1 MSDNTTAAR
10 PYARAV
16 FESAQG
22 DSSLAKWSELL
33 SFLSSVVSNE
43 DMSDALDSP
52 HIGALEKGE
61 LLIEVCAGDL
71 TDANRNFV
79 KLLAENGRLKL
90 MPEIT
95 ALYEEFRAEAES
107 KVEAVVT
114 SAFPLSDAQ
123 QQAMTAALKKK
134 LGCEVTLVTEI
145 DETLIG
151 GVVIRAGDLVID
163 GSAQA
168 KLAALAHTLT
178 H

>member
-16 FESAQG
+16 FEASQG
-22 DSSLAKWSELL
+22 DSSQAEWSELL
-33 SFLSSVVSNE
+33 SFLSSVVANE
-43 DMSDALDSP
+43 EMSEALDSP
-52 HIGALEKGE
+52 HIGAMEKGD
-61 LLIEVCAGDL
+61 LLIEVCGGEI
-71 TDANRNFV
+71 TEANRNFI

-90 MPEIT
+90 LPEIT
-95 ALYEEFRAEAES
+95 ELYEVFRAEAES

-114 SAFPLSDAQ
+114 SAYPLSDAQ
-123 QQAMTAALKKK
+123 QKAMTRALKKK
-134 LGCEVTLVTEI
+134 LGCDVTLVTEI

-168 KLAALAHTLT
+168 RLAALAHTLT

>member
-16 FESAQG
+16 FEAAQG
-22 DSSLAKWSELL
+22 DSSQVKWSELL
-33 SFLSSVVSNE
+33 SFMSSVISNE
-43 DMSDALDSP
+43 DMSNALDSP
-52 HIGALEKGE
+52 HIGAKEKGE
-61 LLIEVCAGDL
+61 LLIEVCGGDISE
-71 TDANRNFV
+71 ANRNFI

-95 ALYEEFRAEAES
+95 ELYEVFRAEAES
-107 KVEAVVT
+107 KIDAIVT
-114 SAFPLSDAQ
+114 SAYPLSDAQ
-123 QQAMTAALKKK
+123 LQAMTKALKKK
-134 LGCEVTLVTEI
+134 LGCDVTLVTEI

>member
-16 FESAQG
+16 FETAQA
-22 DSSLAKWSELL
+22 DSSQAKWSEVLA
-33 SFLSSVVSNE
+33 FISSLVSNE
-43 DMSDALDSP
+43 DMKQALESP
-52 HIGALEKGE
+52 HIGAEEKGE
-61 LLIEVCAGDL
+61 LFIEACGSDL

-90 MPEIT
+90 MPEI
-95 ALYEEFRAEAES
+95 AELYEVFRAEAES
-107 KVEAVVT
+107 KVEATVT
-114 SAFPLSDAQ
+114 SAYPLSDAQ
-123 QQAMTAALKKK
+123 QQAMTEALKKK
-134 LGCEVTLVTEI
+134 LGCDVTLVAEI

-168 KLAALAHTLT
+168 KLASLSQTLT